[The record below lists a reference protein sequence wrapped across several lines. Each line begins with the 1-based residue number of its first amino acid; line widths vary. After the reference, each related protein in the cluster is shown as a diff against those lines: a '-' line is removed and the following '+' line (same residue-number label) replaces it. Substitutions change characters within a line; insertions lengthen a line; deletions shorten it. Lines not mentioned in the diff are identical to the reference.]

1 MELKNGLTLNGH
13 LMACDNFMNL
23 TIREVYLTSADGMKF
38 WKMPESYVKGNHVR
52 EKRFAC
58 LSV

>member
-1 MELKNGLTLNGH
+1 MELKTGITLNGH

-38 WKMPESYVKGNHVR
+38 WKMPETYVKGNFVR
-52 EKRFAC
+52 
-58 LSV
+58 ST